1 MTSEGFAP
9 PIRAAQRRST
19 IGRRAA
25 LLAACAA
32 AILSAGFVGL
42 GAAQAQS
49 AYPTHA
55 IRIVVPY
62 APGGSSDFLGRIIA
76 GELQKVLGQPVTIE
90 NRSGASG
97 NVGTIAVSRAD
108 PDGYTLLLNTS
119 SFMANASLFKPT
131 PYDPIGE
138 FSPIVDIA
146 ASPVAIAANTASG
159 LNTIADLISQ
169 AKADPQK
176 LNYGTG
182 GPGSMPHLAVE
193 QFKLKA
199 GINITHVPFAGGGP
213 AMQATLAGTVQLTA
227 GNLANMHG
235 QLQGGALKGLAVT
248 SAKRWFDL
256 PDIPTMVEL
265 GYPDFVM
272 DGTHVLMAPAG
283 TPQPIIDR
291 LGKEVVAIL
300 HRPEIEARIVAAGFY
315 VIAGGPAQLKARI
328 AKEVPEFR
336 ELITRVGIQMH

>member
-1 MTSEGFAP
+1 MIEESAP
-9 PIRAAQRRST
+9 PHCYDGRAPISRRCT
-19 IGRRAA
+19 VWLACALAMLAA
-25 LLAACAA
+25 PLLADVA
-32 AILSAGFVGL
+32 S
-42 GAAQAQS
+42 AQS
-49 AYPTHA
+49 AYPNRP

-62 APGGSSDFLGRIIA
+62 AAGGSADFLGRIIA
-76 GELQKVLGQPVTIE
+76 GELQTVLGQPVTIE

-97 NVGTIAVSRAD
+97 NVGTIAVSRAT

-119 SFMANASLFKPT
+119 SFMANASLFKPA

-146 ASPVAIAANTASG
+146 ASPTVIAANTATG
-159 LNTIADLISQ
+159 LNSIADLVRE

-193 QFKLKA
+193 QFKLKS
-199 GINITHVPFAGGGP
+199 GINITHVPFGGGGP
-213 AMQATLAGTVQLTA
+213 AMQATLAGTIQLTA

-235 QLQGGALKGLAVT
+235 QLQGGALKGLALT
-248 SAKRWFDL
+248 AAKRWFDL
-256 PDIPTMVEL
+256 PDIPTMIEA

-272 DGTHVLMAPAG
+272 DGTHILLAPAG
-283 TPQPIIDR
+283 TPQPVIDR

-300 HRPEIEARIVAAGFY
+300 RRPEIEARIVGAGFY
-315 VIAGGPAQLKARI
+315 VIADGPEKLKARI

-336 ELITRVGIQMH
+336 DLITRVGILAR